1 MILVELCWLDL
12 IQVSK
17 TSTEKFK
24 DEGGRRKVEERG
36 REEKSGGERKEG
48 KREGGRKM
56 GFKWTLTDSVE

>member
-36 REEKSGGERKEG
+36 REG
-48 KREGGRKM
+48 KGREGGR
-56 GFKWTLTDSVE
+56 WDSNRP

>member
-24 DEGGRRKVEERG
+24 DEGGRRKWRREEGREKGG
-36 REEKSGGERKEG
+36 REEDGIQINLDR
-48 KREGGRKM
+48 
-56 GFKWTLTDSVE
+56 FC